1 MIIFFSKD
9 ENEIE
14 TSLQSQSLRDS
25 QTELPQIKYQEL
37 ILGNQNGEA
46 KFEKMFMEKVKVPE
60 RIK

>member
-1 MIIFFSKD
+1 MNDLFCLFVIYPKD

-25 QTELPQIKYQEL
+25 QTELSQIKYQEL

-46 KFEKMFMEKVKVPE
+46 KFENMFME
-60 RIK
+60 